1 MKRNIL
7 IAVLLTALTAAT
19 VSCLRD
25 EPMPVPDPTT
35 TVSYLVDGQEYI
47 LMMSGPNSFDNLLD
61 SLFNLAEQGSTV
73 ILNNRMYA
81 TGNGSPSEPE
91 VYVTPNRDSAYAWC
105 KERYEAGLTVY
116 ISYDETT
123 RNYNCIAMATYH
135 PDQHLLYVSID
146 RGDPQMLILDSD
158 TAYAEYIGSLLDMTR
173 EGHKIRL
180 WNKQSWTRCDN
191 VLLTTNDRSRA
202 VQWTL
207 QILAD
212 SLRPSLSYDDYFGE
226 YYCNNYEAFAGT
238 GVETHPISEQWIS
251 VKHHPLNILYNEVP
265 WDEVV
270 ILNFHADENAFSSW
284 SWKTHFP
291 QEIATH
297 STGGGIRGTGVPY
310 FETRWYSYIMNNDTM
325 RYYWYLDTP
334 EPPYYR
340 DIIFLEHTDSTA
352 NIKIRSGSLDLPPE
366 YGPIDIDTNYPGL
379 FYTFHIARY

>member
-7 IAVLLTALTAAT
+7 IAVLLTALAAAT

-25 EPMPVPDPTT
+25 EPMPVPNPTT
-35 TVSYLVDGQEYI
+35 TVSYLVDGQEYT

-61 SLFNLAEQGSTV
+61 SLFTLAEQGSTI

-81 TGNGSPSEPE
+81 TGSGSPSEPE

-116 ISYDETT
+116 INFDETT
-123 RNYNCIAMATYH
+123 QNYNCVAMATYH

-146 RGDPQMLILDSD
+146 RGESQMLFFDND

-180 WNKQSWTRCDN
+180 WNKRPWSSRCYF
-191 VLLTTNDRSRA
+191 LGTSDRSEA
-202 VQWTL
+202 IQWTL

-212 SLRPSLSYDDYFGE
+212 SLQPNLSYDDYFGE

-270 ILNFHADENAFSSW
+270 ILNYHADENAFSSW

-291 QEIATH
+291 QELVH
-297 STGGGIRGTGVPY
+297 DYTGGPHGDAPFFGTQC
-310 FETRWYSYIMNNDTM
+310 YSYIMNNDTM
-325 RYYWYLDTP
+325 RYYSYLGVP

-340 DIIFLEHTDSTA
+340 DIIILEHTDSTA
-352 NIKIRSGSLDLPPE
+352 NIKIRSGVFDLDPE
-366 YGPIDIDTNYPGL
+366 IYGPIDIDTNNPEL
-379 FYTFHIARY
+379 FYTFRIVRY

>member
-81 TGNGSPSEPE
+81 TGNGSSPDPE
-91 VYVTPNRDSAYAWC
+91 IYVTPNRDSAYAWC

-146 RGDPQMLILDSD
+146 RGESQMLFFDSPGFRRHLR
-158 TAYAEYIGSLLDMTR
+158 TLFCFYTPGEYPKDQHG
-173 EGHKIRL
+173 
-180 WNKQSWTRCDN
+180 
-191 VLLTTNDRSRA
+191 RSRDHKLFSESHFHS
-202 VQWTL
+202 QLLPL
-207 QILAD
+207 QLIL
-212 SLRPSLSYDDYFGE
+212 
-226 YYCNNYEAFAGT
+226 
-238 GVETHPISEQWIS
+238 
-251 VKHHPLNILYNEVP
+251 
-265 WDEVV
+265 
-270 ILNFHADENAFSSW
+270 
-284 SWKTHFP
+284 
-291 QEIATH
+291 
-297 STGGGIRGTGVPY
+297 
-310 FETRWYSYIMNNDTM
+310 
-325 RYYWYLDTP
+325 
-334 EPPYYR
+334 
-340 DIIFLEHTDSTA
+340 
-352 NIKIRSGSLDLPPE
+352 
-366 YGPIDIDTNYPGL
+366 
-379 FYTFHIARY
+379 